1 MSGFERSDP
10 KDDEATK
17 RAKRIHNHMRYC
29 QHYDPSGV
37 TMIGGKEPHGHCKA
51 GVVYLDQFGRAP
63 KDDPSSHIEGVGYYE
78 SAGIFKRMCCT
89 DGGDRSEDEQ
99 RALCPKWL
107 RNTEQHGIE
116 RHEEIEGAMNRMRMA
131 GAVVSKW
138 RTWTKKNR
146 VAKQE
151 AIECPTGCGGKLHLS
166 QAAYNGHVWG
176 KCTTDGCLAW
186 ME

>member
-1 MSGFERSDP
+1 M
-10 KDDEATK
+10 KDREETIAWQMK
-17 RAKRIHNHMRYC
+17 YC
-29 QHYDPSGV
+29 QHYDASGV

-63 KDDPSSHIEGVGYYE
+63 HDEHSQVNGRYYE
-78 SAGIFKRMCCT
+78 SSGIFKRMCCT
-89 DGGDRSEDEQ
+89 DGGERSEDEQ
-99 RALCPKWL
+99 RAMCPKWL
-107 RNTEQHGIE
+107 RCTREQGE
-116 RHEEIEGAMNRMRMA
+116 KRHDDLTASMNRMRLA
-131 GAVVSKW
+131 GTVVGKW
-138 RTWTKKNR
+138 RTWTKANR

-176 KCTTDGCLAW
+176 KCTTEGCLSW

>member
-1 MSGFERSDP
+1 
-10 KDDEATK
+10 
-17 RAKRIHNHMRYC
+17 MRDREKTIAHTMQYC

-37 TMIGGKEPHGHCKA
+37 TMIGGKEPHGYCKA

-63 KDDPSSHIEGVGYYE
+63 REDTADHVAAGLGGYYE

-89 DGGDRSEDEQ
+89 DGGKRTEEEQ
-99 RALCPKWL
+99 LARCPKWL
-107 RNTEQHGIE
+107 RSTSEQGEKRADDIE
-116 RHEEIEGAMNRMRMA
+116 QSMNRMRVV
-131 GAVVSKW
+131 GAVVGPW

-151 AIECPTGCGGKLHLS
+151 AIDCPTGCGGKLHLS

-176 KCTTDGCLAW
+176 KCTTAGCVSW